1 MGIIYKNMKTTIRVF
16 IVTLIAII
24 SFWVIHSIIDAY
36 IFHSDNIITELFNIE
51 SDEVFILLSFAF
63 VFFIYAF
70 YISYI
75 LRRYDKLHAELKSSE
90 DFLNLTLHSIGD
102 AVIVADDKGK
112 ILKLNNT
119 AEMLTGWQ
127 LKDAYNKHIDD
138 VFVIIN
144 EITRQKAENPFNK
157 VVKEGVIVGLANHT
171 ALISKDGK
179 EFSIAD
185 SAAPIFRESGSVAG
199 AVIVFRDVSQ
209 ERAAQ
214 KELQYTLQRHDSIIS
229 HTADA
234 ILLVNEEGRIIEW
247 NNAMEKIS
255 LLKKEDAIGQ
265 YHWDIQAKYLVN
277 KPDTP
282 EQIEDIK
289 QRILNTLETGG
300 GNWLKQRNEFQVKR
314 PNGTIRHFEQE
325 GFLIP
330 HNKKYWLASVIH
342 DVTERKEFIES
353 IKSSE
358 EKFSNAFLV
367 CQDSIIVT
375 RKIDNV
381 IIDVNPKFELE
392 FGYKKDEIVGKR
404 VQEIR
409 FWINKEQR
417 EAWNK
422 EMSVKNQTLDF
433 EAQISTKKGYL
444 KDILVSS
451 AVINVAGDECVISY
465 NKDITEKKLHDKE
478 LQDAYSSLE
487 HLVKERTIELETA
500 NEELGQINRELTL
513 EMLEREKAEF
523 ALKESENKYRSLI
536 NQLPLGVYRT
546 TIDGRFLQTNQALA
560 HILGFS
566 DEEDLKKHMV
576 YDFYLSENVRN
587 NFINKQKITGDIV
600 REEIELKSNDGKLI
614 WVRDTG
620 RTIFNDNNIPIFTD
634 GIIED
639 ITDRKN
645 AEKELE
651 FQFNFLQSLIN
662 TIPNPIYY
670 KDATEKRYIG
680 CNTAFL
686 DYFDKTKEDIM
697 GKSVFD
703 LYPIDSA
710 VVYEEKDKELI
721 EQGGIQRYE
730 DSIYDSKG
738 KLHYN
743 IIYRSRYNDANGNVA
758 GIVGIVLDITEM
770 TLAQEQL
777 FWESSLNS
785 AMAELSEAILSEMSI
800 QKISEMILEHGK
812 KLTNS
817 AFGYVGTF
825 SETTKI
831 FNLVAYTPN
840 AVMEPLTISD
850 NMVFEEPK
858 GLYGWVLLNK
868 KSIISNNPQADER
881 SIGVPE
887 GHFQLKNF
895 LSAPVLYKDEM
906 LGAIAFANKM
916 KDYSEKDLIILERLA
931 TVLSLAIYRIKSE
944 EEILNALIKQ
954 QELNDLKSG
963 FISMVSHEYRTP
975 LQAIMMSTQL
985 LSNYGDKISLEN
997 RSKYF
1002 NMIEESVKTMDNFLN
1017 DIISYNKV
1025 EKGKIKIE
1033 YDFIDIEQFIL
1044 SFVREMQFLAGEKC
1058 IIDLTLKNGNR
1069 LAKIDQKIV
1078 RQILDNLLNN
1088 AIKFSPYNSSIKFD
1102 VNVYNDCI
1110 EFIIADEG
1118 VGINQE
1124 DFNKVF
1130 DPFFRGKNISNIPG
1144 TGLGL
1149 SIVKN
1154 SLDAING
1161 TINFTSTLN
1170 KGTIF
1175 TVRIPLNNDENN

>member
-1 MGIIYKNMKTTIRVF
+1 MKTTIRVF

-24 SFWVIHSIIDAY
+24 SFWVIHSIIDAS
-36 IFHSDNIITELFNIE
+36 IFHSDNILMELFNIE
-51 SDEVFILLSFAF
+51 PDEVFILLSFAF
-63 VFFIYAF
+63 VFFIYAC

-75 LRRYDKLHAELKSSE
+75 LRRYDKLNSELKSSE

-102 AVIVADDKGK
+102 AVIVADDKGR

-119 AEMLTGWQ
+119 AEILTGWQ
-127 LKDAYNKHIDD
+127 LKDAYYKHIEE

-144 EITRQKAENPFNK
+144 EITRQKAEDPFNK

-179 EFSIAD
+179 EYSIAD
-185 SAAPIFRESGSVAG
+185 SAAPIFRENGSVAG
-199 AVIVFRDVSQ
+199 VVIVFRDVSQ

-247 NNAMEKIS
+247 NNSMEKIS

-265 YHWDIQAKYLVN
+265 FHWDIRSKYLLN
-277 KPDTP
+277 KPDSS
-282 EQIEDIK
+282 EQVEEFK
-289 QRILNTLETGG
+289 HKVLNTLATGG
-300 GNWLKQRNEFQVKR
+300 GNWLKEKNEFYVKR
-314 PNGTIRHFEQE
+314 PDGSIRYFEQE

-353 IKSSE
+353 LKSSE
-358 EKFSNAFLV
+358 EKFSNAFQV

-375 RKIDNV
+375 RKSDSV

-392 FGYKKDEIVGKR
+392 FGYKKDEIIGKR
-404 VQEIR
+404 VQDIR

-417 EAWNK
+417 EAWNN
-422 EMSVKNQTLDF
+422 EMSSKNQTLDF
-433 EAQISTKKGYL
+433 EAQISTKKGII

-451 AVINVAGDECVISY
+451 AIIYVAGDECVISY

-478 LQDAYSSLE
+478 LQEAYNSLE
-487 HLVKERTIELETA
+487 YLVKERTVELETA
-500 NEELGQINRELTL
+500 NEELNQINTELTL
-513 EMLEREKAEF
+513 EILEREKAEF
-523 ALKESENKYRSLI
+523 ALKESENKYRTLI
-536 NQLPLGVYRT
+536 SQLPLGVYRT
-546 TIDGRFLQTNQALA
+546 TIDGRFLQTNPALA
-560 HILGFS
+560 HILGFN
-566 DEEDLKKHMV
+566 DEEELKKQKVHN
-576 YDFYLSENVRN
+576 FYLNENVRD
-587 NFINKQKITGDIV
+587 NFINKQRITGEIV
-600 REEIELKSNDGKLI
+600 REEIELKRNDGKLI

-620 RTIFNDNNIPIFTD
+620 RTILDENKNPIFTD

-639 ITDRKN
+639 ITDRKI
-645 AEKELE
+645 ARRELE
-651 FQFNFLQSLIN
+651 FQYNFLQILID

-670 KDATEKRYIG
+670 KDAVEKRYIG
-680 CNTAFL
+680 CNLAFTNF
-686 DYFDKTKEDIM
+686 FDKTKEEII

-703 LYPIDSA
+703 LYPLDAAIIYD
-710 VVYEEKDKELI
+710 EKDCELI
-721 EQGGIQRYE
+721 KKGGIQRYD
-730 DSIYDSKG
+730 DSMKDAKG

-743 IIYRSRYNDANGNVA
+743 IIYRSRYNDSNGNTA

-770 TLAQEQL
+770 TIAQEQL
-777 FWESSLNS
+777 FWESSMNS
-785 AMAELSEAILSEMSI
+785 AMAALSQAILSEMSI
-800 QKISEMILEHGK
+800 QKISEMVLSHGK

-817 AFGYVGTF
+817 AYGFVGTYN
-825 SETTKI
+825 EITKI
-831 FNLVAYTPN
+831 FNLAAYSPE
-840 AVMEPLTISD
+840 AVQEPLSVSD
-850 NMVFEEPK
+850 NIIFEKPK

-868 KSIISNNPQADER
+868 KSIISNNPDTDSR
-881 SIGVPE
+881 SAGVPE
-887 GHFQLKNF
+887 GHFKLKNF
-895 LSAPVLYKDEM
+895 ISAPILYREEL
-906 LGAIAFANKM
+906 LGSIAFANSQ
-916 KDYSEKDLIILERLA
+916 KDYSEKDLIIIERLA

-944 EEILNALIKQ
+944 EELLSALIKQ
-954 QELNDLKSG
+954 QELNDLKSS

-975 LQAIMMSTQL
+975 LQAILMSTQL
-985 LSNYGDKISLEN
+985 LANYGEKISQEN

-1033 YDFIDIEQFIL
+1033 YDIIDIEQFIL
-1044 SFVREMQFLAGEKC
+1044 SFVREMQFIAGDKC

-1069 LAKIDQKIV
+1069 LARIDQRII
-1078 RQILDNLLNN
+1078 RQILENLLNN
-1088 AIKFSPYNSSIKFD
+1088 AIKFSPYNSTVKFD
-1102 VNVYNDCI
+1102 VNVYNDSI

-1118 VGINQE
+1118 VGIKNS

-1149 SIVKN
+1149 PIVKN
-1154 SLDAING
+1154 SLEAING
-1161 TINFTSTLN
+1161 TIDFTSTIN
-1170 KGTIF
+1170 KGTTF
-1175 TVRIPLNNDENN
+1175 VVNIPLNNEENI